1 MMYLASPPQYWVT
14 FDWGNFSLESL
25 FSWIRLS
32 TSILYG
38 LFLLVKK
45 IIHQFHNITSLH
57 HIWNS
62 TSAKVRICDPA
73 PKSLLGLCLGYLRG
87 RSSPPPP
94 HPPAKKTPSFPYK
107 KYYHF
112 SILVTILEK
121 SSRHNKV
128 IACTVTFLKIMSQ
141 NAPDCISAHIHFK
154 HFPRTPSRKLFTFR
168 HSGLLP
174 QTINPR

>member
-14 FDWGNFSLESL
+14 FDWGNSSLESL

-87 RSSPPPP
+87 RSSPRQKNAQLLLQKILSFQYIGNYIGKIIQTQQGHCIHCNIPQNYVSKCTRLHLSTYSFQTLPKDPLQEAFHLPPLRTS
-94 HPPAKKTPSFPYK
+94 PPDN
-107 KYYHF
+107 
-112 SILVTILEK
+112 K
-121 SSRHNKV
+121 S
-128 IACTVTFLKIMSQ
+128 
-141 NAPDCISAHIHFK
+141 
-154 HFPRTPSRKLFTFR
+154 
-168 HSGLLP
+168 
-174 QTINPR
+174 

>member
-1 MMYLASPPQYWVT
+1 MMYLVSPPQYWVT

-62 TSAKVRICDPA
+62 TSAKVCICDPA

-87 RSSPPPP
+87 RSSPPPRQKNTQLP
-94 HPPAKKTPSFPYK
+94 LQKILSFQYIGNYIAKIIQTQQGHCIHCNIPQNYVSKCTRLHLSTYSFQTLPK
-107 KYYHF
+107 DPLQEAFH
-112 SILVTILEK
+112 
-121 SSRHNKV
+121 
-128 IACTVTFLKIMSQ
+128 
-141 NAPDCISAHIHFK
+141 
-154 HFPRTPSRKLFTFR
+154 
-168 HSGLLP
+168 LLP
-174 QTINPR
+174 LGTSPPDNKS